1 MTNTLNDLK
10 EKCENLSKNLKNL
23 PKDCD
28 QKSKAAVDRETS
40 EVLLLILDFAL
51 DMAESTDDLRDWF
64 DNNSAEVFRLH
75 DDHKATLREK
85 YRERQEKLRKAR

>member
-10 EKCENLSKNLKNL
+10 QKCENLSKNLKNL
-23 PKDCD
+23 PNDLEK
-28 QKSKAAVDRETS
+28 KSRVVDRETS

-51 DMAESTDDLRDWF
+51 DMAESTNDLRDWF